1 MTAQHELVQDKE
13 TEERMRQESPASCW
27 RECSCGAACPRAS
40 SRMLYSK
47 QRVSVS
53 ESACLYNTCPQ
64 RNTIDYSREFVFA
77 LSFFLC
83 VSFSPSL
90 SLPLS
95 FPFLVCARGQE
106 TEAREA
112 SGEVQPGP

>member
-47 QRVSVS
+47 QRVFVS

-77 LSFFLC
+77 LSFFFVC
-83 VSFSPSL
+83 VFFALSLSPSL
-90 SLPLS
+90 FS
-95 FPFLVCARGQE
+95 FLGVRTRSGDRGQ
-106 TEAREA
+106 
-112 SGEVQPGP
+112 GGQW